1 VLYVFELFVV
11 FIIGGAVY
19 GLIELLYRGH
29 THWTM
34 IIAGGICFSFLYLIS
49 TKTNWNLLVQCLAGA
64 AFITA
69 VEFIVGCIVNLWL
82 RWDVWDYSE
91 KRYNILGQV
100 CPVFM
105 VYWLL
110 LCLPGI
116 LLANV
121 ISIMF

>member
-1 VLYVFELFVV
+1 MFELFVV